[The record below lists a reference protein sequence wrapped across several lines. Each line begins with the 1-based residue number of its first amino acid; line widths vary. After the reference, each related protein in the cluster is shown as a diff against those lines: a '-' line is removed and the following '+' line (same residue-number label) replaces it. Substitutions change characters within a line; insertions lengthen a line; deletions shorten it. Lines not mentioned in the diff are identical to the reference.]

1 MFGRIK
7 RIFPELKEESDIIQK
22 ESKVTTESVTFE
34 ELLSNIRNVMEG
46 QELKEEWIYLFDYY
60 QNHPQWKEKLE
71 NAMKGMMYSAL
82 PEDIH
87 QENMDRLYGDQ
98 IQTSVSK
105 LEQYASCA
113 FSYYLT
119 YALRLKE
126 QEEAK
131 VQAMDTGSFL
141 HELIDRFLEYVQ
153 EEKIQLKEI
162 DEEQIEKMVKEL
174 VAEKLK
180 LEKNYIFT
188 VNKKYQFLV
197 IRLTKL
203 LKTALLHI
211 IESLRDSNFEILGNE
226 IEFKKREKLSAN

>member
-1 MFGRIK
+1 
-7 RIFPELKEESDIIQK
+7 
-22 ESKVTTESVTFE
+22 
-34 ELLSNIRNVMEG
+34 
-46 QELKEEWIYLFDYY
+46 
-60 QNHPQWKEKLE
+60 
-71 NAMKGMMYSAL
+71 MKGMMYSAL

-162 DEEQIEKMVKEL
+162 DEKQIEKMVKEL

-197 IRLTKL
+197 VRLTKL
-203 LKTALLHI
+203 LRTALFHI

-226 IEFKKREKLSAN
+226 IEFKKRKKLSSN